1 MWVVVTGRI
10 SPGGGG
16 GLWSLTVKS
25 WVRIYFKT
33 GATEADSVAWA
44 PVVNA
49 AILIQYLPLH
59 AIMLLKK
66 AGAVFLLL
74 VMNRQVSTQVPS
86 EANQAVPPTY
96 ASVPTQKNPS
106 VPTQN
111 NPSVLPQTNPSV
123 LPQNNPSVLPQTNP
137 SVLPQTNP
145 SVLPQTNPSVL
156 PQTNPNLP
164 PPASRRIRVVPLQVN
179 PYFIPYFQDSA
190 NRITLPP
197 QASRFWNFGR
207 PTPHLNYRNPNRRL
221 FSNPALSFFAMN
233 ELFDFL

>member
-1 MWVVVTGRI
+1 M
-10 SPGGGG
+10 
-16 GLWSLTVKS
+16 
-25 WVRIYFKT
+25 
-33 GATEADSVAWA
+33 
-44 PVVNA
+44 VNA

-74 VMNRQVSTQVPS
+74 VMCPQVSTQVPS
-86 EANQAVPPTY
+86 EANQAVPPIY
-96 ASVPTQKNPS
+96 AS

-111 NPSVLPQTNPSV
+111 NPSVTT
-123 LPQNNPSVLPQTNP
+123 QNNPSVLPQTNP

-145 SVLPQTNPSVL
+145 SILPQTYPSIL

-164 PPASRRIRVVPLQVN
+164 PPASSRIRTVPLQVN
-179 PYFIPYFQDSA
+179 PYFIPYLQGSA
-190 NRITLPP
+190 NRISLPP

-207 PTPHLNYRNPNRRL
+207 PTPHLNYRNQNRRL